1 MPMLGLCVRLFCL
14 PVFLRHGDWC
24 LAGVP
29 AVFVGCFAYFVSLV
43 RARFSWGVHPME
55 VGGCQYS
62 GHHRPLA
69 RSHR

>member
-1 MPMLGLCVRLFCL
+1 MLGLRVRLFCF
-14 PVFLRHGDWC
+14 PVFLRHGDRC
-24 LAGVP
+24 LAGDR
-29 AVFVGCFAYFVSLV
+29 AVSVGCFAYLVSLV

>member
-1 MPMLGLCVRLFCL
+1 MFGLRVRLFCL
-14 PVFLRHGDWC
+14 PVFLRHSDWC
-24 LAGVP
+24 LAG
-29 AVFVGCFAYFVSLV
+29 AHAIDIGCFARLVSLV

-69 RSHR
+69 RSLR